1 MALFVLF
8 WGGENS
14 PIFSHFFPLFL
25 NEIFE
30 RKKCVSFF
38 LPKTHFFLRLFF
50 LVKITP
56 QKNVRLK
63 IAFLDTHR
71 AQTSS
76 SSSVHA
82 SSANPSRTTFL
93 RRRETTTKK
102 KRPPRAR
109 SGRFCGVGF
118 GRRRASLS
126 FLKTFFVRFFPRE
139 RERERERERDLEKD
153 LSDRAK
159 NDAAR

>member
-8 WGGENS
+8 LGGGKFPFLS
-14 PIFSHFFPLFL
+14 PFYPYFFP
-25 NEIFE
+25 
-30 RKKCVSFF
+30 FF
-38 LPKTHFFLRLFF
+38 LFFFAKNAFFFASFF

-63 IAFLDTHR
+63 IAFLDRVSQSTNV
-71 AQTSS
+71 SL

-126 FLKTFFVRFFPRE
+126 FLKVFFVRFFPRE